1 MMQHREYDSR
11 NEEIGQLIEA
21 LFQFSGEIDFAK
33 ICEKL
38 DRIYLDEE
46 GKIRQNFRH
55 EYTNISGKIRELIEY
70 EEDGI
75 RPYNLANLLDNI
87 GYVYDYAVESDK
99 KYVKNLFKLKDHIG
113 LEAGR
118 IELVEQLRWEIT
130 NSKESVTIQLNDL
143 HQFAD
148 SLDIQIKESAELIES
163 CKNQTEQSEKKL
175 KELEETSD
183 IIKTKM
189 EDVHRDSI
197 TILGIFASIVLAF
210 TTGMGFSSS
219 VLQNL
224 HLGSPYRVGAVII
237 ILAIVVLN
245 MTVILLMYIDKIKT
259 VDSKKISYPCF
270 MIWMDVIALG
280 LLIADF
286 IAFKCGLLS

>member
-1 MMQHREYDSR
+1 MQHIEYDSR
-11 NEEIGQLIEA
+11 NEEIGQLIEE
-21 LFQFSGEIDFAK
+21 LFQFTSEINFEK
-33 ICEKL
+33 ICERL

-46 GKIRQNFRH
+46 GEIRQNFRH

-70 EEDGI
+70 EEEGI
-75 RPYNLANLLDNI
+75 NPYNLAHLVDNI
-87 GYVYDYAVESDK
+87 GYVYDYAVENNK

-130 NSKESVTIQLNDL
+130 NSKESVTIQLQDL

-148 SLDIQIKESAELIES
+148 SLDVQIKESSDLIES
-163 CKNQTEQSEKKL
+163 CKKQTLQSENNL
-175 KELEETSD
+175 KTLEKTSD
-183 IIKTKM
+183 VIKTKM

-224 HLGSPYRVGAVII
+224 HLGSPYRMGAVII
-237 ILAIVVLN
+237 MLAIVLLN
-245 MTVILLMYIDKIKT
+245 MIVILLMYIDKIKT
-259 VDSKKISYPCF
+259 IDAKHISYPCF
-270 MIWMDVIALG
+270 MIWIDVIGAV
-280 LLIADF
+280 LLIFDF
-286 IAFKCGLLS
+286 IAFKCGWLS